1 MGDAS
6 KVSDADQIAAS
17 TDLNRLLPVI
27 RIRKYR
33 RFVIGRRY
41 QEVVGVYSDQL
52 LIARIPKSV
61 EIPENAYELDGAE
74 VLATLGQK
82 FGQAT
87 IVPFDKIKKLAALRH
102 SLLSENDRLCAVTDG
117 RTTRVCVNGDES
129 SNLYRA
135 LGLLLGAQFEYR
147 DWPTFVGVIARLA
160 LFLGLL
166 PITWHC
172 TFGVPVGQSLWS
184 VLAPAIVTLNLIA
197 LIFGIFSIIPGRRRS
212 GGKTK
217 SKVQKDLS
225 GKEPLRYRIAGR
237 VILVTGTGLVLYFY
251 GASVFQEL
259 SNRFSSGV
267 AEPPSRIRNLASF
280 FGYGFALFVTPC
292 LVLSSRTFG
301 KLSIAVVL
309 IVAILSC
316 GLASFSLLLA
326 PSVEQFY
333 LLLAVASPFLGLWF
347 IHIGRSLLSRNARTA
362 MAEDHRPPVLYLRS
376 FEDDVDDS
384 LTPHNALAT
393 TFGIAMPKD
402 IRRLPLSMRVF
413 FENHPYRLLRSL
425 AGRITQTTEQQLAN
439 FFGSIGPFIAIGK
452 PGERFATIGADRI
465 YVKNEEWQQVVLD
478 FMDRSRFVVLQA
490 AGTEGFLWELRTSL
504 ERLPPEK
511 ILFCLSNFLGR
522 QNDYED
528 FRLKAEAVAG
538 WKLPRSVGNQD
549 EPQFVFFNTD
559 RTPIAHTVSYRSPL
573 HWLSLGEAT
582 DLRHTLARF
591 VDRGQAEAESYRP
604 KTYPGHGVLAV
615 VLFLTVL
622 PALWSA
628 LMYCT
633 LLAIGLFRPPTVTTD
648 PSIPGSIPTYS
659 PEVMR

>member
-1 MGDAS
+1 MDDAP
-6 KVSDADQIAAS
+6 KVPHADQIAAS
-17 TDLNRLLPVI
+17 VDLNRLLPVI

-33 RFVIGRRY
+33 RFMIGRRY

-61 EIPENAYELDGAE
+61 EIPEKAYELDGAE

-82 FGQAT
+82 FGRAT
-87 IVPFDKIKKLAALRH
+87 IVPFDKIKKLAGLRH
-102 SLLSENDRLCAVTDG
+102 SLLSENDRLRAVTNG
-117 RTTRVCVNGDES
+117 RTTRFCINGDES
-129 SNLYRA
+129 SNFYRA

-147 DWPTFVGVIARLA
+147 NWPTFVGVIARLA
-160 LFLGLL
+160 LFFGLL
-166 PITWHC
+166 PIAWHC
-172 TFGVPVGQSLWS
+172 MFGVPVGQSLWS
-184 VLAPAIVTLNLIA
+184 ALAPAIVTLNLFA

-212 GGKTK
+212 EGKTK

-259 SNRFSSGV
+259 ANRFSAGV
-267 AEPPSRIRNLASF
+267 AESPSRIVDLVPF
-280 FGYGFALFVTPC
+280 FGYGFAIFVIPC
-292 LVLSSRTFG
+292 VVFSSRTFG
-301 KLSIAVVL
+301 KLSIALVL
-309 IVAILSC
+309 IGAVLTC
-316 GLASFSLLLA
+316 GLASLSLLLA
-326 PSVEQFY
+326 PSVQQFY
-333 LLLAVASPFLGLWF
+333 LLLAVASPFLGLWL
-347 IHIGRSLLSRNARTA
+347 IHVGRSLLSRNARTA

-384 LTPHNALAT
+384 LTPHSVLAAI
-393 TFGIAMPKD
+393 FGIAMPKD
-402 IRRLPLSMRVF
+402 IRRLPLSMRVL

-425 AGRITQTTEQQLAN
+425 TGRITQTTEQQLAN
-439 FFGSIGPFIAIGK
+439 YFSSSGPFIAIGK
-452 PGERFATIGADRI
+452 PGERFATIGADRV

-490 AGTEGFLWELRTSL
+490 AGTDGFLWELRTSL

-538 WKLPRSVGNQD
+538 WKFPRSVGNQD
-549 EPQFVFFNTD
+549 EPQFVFFNAD
-559 RTPIAHTVSYRSPL
+559 RTPITHAVSYRSPL
-573 HWLSLGEAT
+573 RWLSLGEVT

-591 VDRGQAEAESYRP
+591 VDRGQAGAESYRP
-604 KTYPGHGVLAV
+604 RTYTGHGILAV

-622 PALWSA
+622 PAFWTA

-633 LLAIGLFRPPTVTTD
+633 LLAVGLFRSPTVTTD
-648 PSIPGSIPTYS
+648 VSIPTFS
-659 PEVMR
+659 PEVIR